1 MKIVQEVNDMKNPY
15 MGKILM
21 VDLSNG
27 TMTEETI
34 PDRVYEQYLSGM
46 GLGAYILYTHIPAGA
61 DPLGPENILGFCS
74 GFLTGTG
81 SFFSGRWTLVGKS
94 PLTGGWGDANCGG
107 TFSPAIKRC
116 GYDAIFFKGIS
127 PHPVYFYV
135 KNGKA
140 ILKDAA
146 DIWGKDAVEAEETL
160 KKRCGP
166 KAAVAVIGPS
176 GEKVSLIS
184 GVCTDKGRIAA
195 RSGLGA
201 VMGVKKLKAL
211 VLDGVQRIGAHN
223 PKAMKRLSRHC
234 AKWTNFPL
242 PLPPGNLFAPVGTF
256 MRLTP
261 VVFPQDGL
269 LYKAIL
275 KKWGTGGMNQMSI
288 EMGDSPLKNWD
299 GSSRDFPLNK
309 SRKIDPDLIKNMEIV
324 KYHCYSCPL
333 GCGGICAT
341 KGKYSHTH
349 KPEYESILALG
360 GLCMNDD
367 LDSIFYLNELL
378 NRAGMDTISTGATV
392 AFAIECYEK
401 GVLTKKDTDGLE
413 LKWGNTEAI
422 VALIEK
428 MINREGIGN
437 LLADGSKI
445 AAAKIGKGSEA
456 FTVHAGGQEP
466 AMHDG
471 RNDPGFNVHYSVE
484 PTPGR
489 HTVGAHLYYEMFQL
503 WKRVKGLPKPT
514 PLFTKA
520 SKYKIN
526 KEKAQVAAACS
537 KFMSLANG
545 AGMCMFG
552 LFIGAKRVPT
562 FDWLNAATGWQLTP
576 EEYMTIGERIQTLK
590 QAFNVKHGI
599 EPRKNFIS
607 SRAQGKIPQKEGA
620 NKGRFVDVERL
631 ASDYWEQFGWDTT
644 TGKPKEETLRKLGI
658 R

>member
-1 MKIVQEVNDMKNPY
+1 MKKPY

-27 TMTEETI
+27 TMTEEAI
-34 PDRVYEQYLSGM
+34 PDSVYEQYLSGM
-46 GLGAYILYTHIPAGA
+46 GLGAYILYNRLPADA

-127 PHPVYFYV
+127 PNPVYLYI

-140 ILKDAA
+140 TLKDAA
-146 DIWGKDAVEAEETL
+146 GLWGQDAVETEETL
-160 KKRCGP
+160 KEQYGQ
-166 KAAVAVIGPS
+166 KAAVAVIGPA
-176 GEKVSLIS
+176 GENVSLIS
-184 GVCTDKGRIAA
+184 GVCTDRGRIAA

-201 VMGVKKLKAL
+201 VMGIKKLKAV
-211 VLDGVQRIGAHN
+211 VLDGVQRIGVN
-223 PKAMKRLSRHC
+223 DPTTMKRLSQKC
-234 AKWTNFPL
+234 VKWVNFPM
-242 PLPPGNLFAPVGTF
+242 PLTPGNLFAHVGTL
-256 MRLTP
+256 MRATP
-261 VVFPQDGL
+261 VLFPQDGL
-269 LYKAIL
+269 LYKSIL
-275 KKWGTGGMNQMSI
+275 KKWGTGGMNQVSI
-288 EMGDSPLKNWD
+288 EMGDSPLKNWG
-299 GSSRDFPLNK
+299 GSNCDFPLEK
-309 SRKIDPDLIKNMEIV
+309 SKKINPDLIKNTEIV
-324 KYHCYSCPL
+324 KYHCYACPL

-341 KGKYSHTH
+341 KGKYAHTH

-360 GLCMNDD
+360 GLCMNED

-378 NRAGMDTISTGATV
+378 NRAGMDTISVGSTV

-401 GVLTKKDTDGLE
+401 GILTKQDMGGLE

-422 VALIEK
+422 VALIKK
-428 MINREGIGN
+428 MINREGIGDI
-437 LLADGSKI
+437 LADGTKI
-445 AAAKIGKGSEA
+445 AAAKIGKGSEEFA
-456 FTVHAGGQEP
+456 IHAGGQEL

-484 PTPGR
+484 ATPGR
-489 HTVGAHLYYEMFQL
+489 HTLGAHLYYEMFQL
-503 WKRVKGLPKPT
+503 WKCVKGLPKPS
-514 PLFTKA
+514 PLFTKT
-520 SKYKIN
+520 SKYEVN
-526 KEKAQVAAACS
+526 TEKAKSSAACS

-545 AGMCMFG
+545 AGMCLFG

-590 QAFNVKHGI
+590 QSFNVKHGI
-599 EPRKNFIS
+599 EPRNNFIS

-620 NKGRFVDVERL
+620 NKGRFVDVEKL
-631 ASDYWEQFGWDTT
+631 ASGYWEQFGWDTT
-644 TGKPKEETLRKLGI
+644 TGKPKDETLRKLGI
-658 R
+658 K

>member
-1 MKIVQEVNDMKNPY
+1 MNKPY

-21 VDLSNG
+21 VDLSNQ

-46 GLGAYILYTHIPAGA
+46 GLGAYILYNRMPAGA

-81 SFFSGRWTLVGKS
+81 SLFSGRWTLVGKS
-94 PLTGGWGDANCGG
+94 PLTGCWGDANCGG

-127 PHPVYFYV
+127 PNPVYLYV
-135 KNGKA
+135 KNGKPT
-140 ILKDAA
+140 LKDAS
-146 DIWGKDAVEAEETL
+146 DLWGHDAVETEDTL
-160 KKRCGP
+160 KKQYGQ
-166 KAAVAVIGPS
+166 KAAVAVIGPA
-176 GEKVSLIS
+176 GEKISLIS
-184 GVCTDKGRIAA
+184 GVCNDRGRIAA

-201 VMGVKKLKAL
+201 VMGVKKLKAV
-211 VLDGVQRIGAHN
+211 VLDGVQRIGACD
-223 PKAMKRLSRHC
+223 PAAMKLLSRHC
-234 AKWTNFPL
+234 VKWVNFPL
-242 PLPPGNLFAPVGTF
+242 PLTPARVFARVGTF
-256 MRLTP
+256 LRVTP
-261 VVFPQDGL
+261 VLFPQDGL
-269 LYKAIL
+269 LYKSIL
-275 KKWGTGGMNQMSI
+275 KKWGTGGMNQASI
-288 EMGDSPLKNWD
+288 EMGDSPLKNWG
-299 GSSRDFPLNK
+299 GSNRDFPLKK
-309 SRKIDPDLIKNMEIV
+309 SRKINPDLIKNTEIV
-324 KYHCYSCPL
+324 RYHCYSCPL

-360 GLCMNDD
+360 GLCMNED

-378 NRAGMDTISTGATV
+378 NRAGMDTISAGATA

-401 GVLTKKDTDGLE
+401 GILTKEDTGGLE

-422 VALIEK
+422 VALIKK
-428 MINREGIGN
+428 MINREGIGDI
-437 LLADGSKI
+437 LADGTKI
-445 AAAKIGKGSEA
+445 AAAKIGKGTIEFA
-456 FTVHAGGQEP
+456 IQAGGQEP

-471 RNDPGFNVHYSVE
+471 RNDPGFNVHYSLE

-489 HTVGAHLYYEMFQL
+489 HTLGAHLYYEMFQL
-503 WKRVKGLPKPT
+503 WKCVKGLPKPS
-514 PLFTKA
+514 PLYTKA

-526 KEKAQVAAACS
+526 PEKAQTAAACS
-537 KFMSLANG
+537 KFMSLSNG

-552 LFIGAKRVPT
+552 LFLGAKRIPT

-599 EPRKNFIS
+599 EPRANFIS
-607 SRAQGKIPQKEGA
+607 SRALGKIPQTEGA
-620 NKGRFVDVERL
+620 NKGRSVDVEKL
-631 ASDYWEQFGWDTT
+631 APGYWDQFGWDTT
-644 TGKPKEETLRKLGI
+644 TGKPKEETLRKLEI
-658 R
+658 K